1 MEEIPFLPIPHDQ
14 IIALAGALIV
24 YRGYRLVKT
33 APTEER
39 GNTLLTLATLI
50 PKLTNFGLHSDQGER
65 LLLTDIEIA
74 VIKGGL
80 TTLIDV
86 LNRKPQQKKGI
97 QGEIENL
104 KARRQAIET
113 TFKTTQD

>member
-1 MEEIPFLPIPHDQ
+1 MEEMPFLPIAHDQ

-24 YRGYRLVKT
+24 YRSYRLLKT
-33 APTEER
+33 ASTEER
-39 GNTLLTLATLI
+39 ENTLLTLELLI
-50 PKLTNFGLHSDQGER
+50 PKLTHFALHSDQGER

-86 LNRKPQQKKGI
+86 LNRKPQQNKAI
-97 QGEIENL
+97 RGEIESL
-104 KARRQAIET
+104 KVLRQAIET
-113 TFKTTQD
+113 TFKTIQD